1 MSQLQTA
8 RLTVKGMDCAECT
21 ETVRKSLQAVEGV
34 HSARVLLAAER
45 AIVDFDPEKVV
56 SDDLTKAVQSAGYTV
71 EASDSS
77 QLDSPTQHALALLG
91 FAFAAVVL
99 LIVAAEALG
108 LVESLTD
115 QVPWWAWLAL
125 IILAGYPVFKG
136 VVKAALR
143 REVIAHSL
151 MSLGVLAAI
160 AVGEWLTAVIVVF
173 FMRVGDWVEGFTA
186 ERARVG
192 LQSLA
197 SLAPESARLIKDGE
211 SVQVPL
217 DDLNTGD
224 IVLVK
229 PGERI
234 PVDGEV
240 VSGQATVDAAAITGE
255 SMPVE
260 VEPGDTVFAA
270 SLLHLGSLQIQTQ
283 AAGSMSTFGRALQMA
298 EEAEANQGRVQRWA
312 DQFSGYYLPLVAG
325 IALLTYL
332 ISGNALAAASVLVV
346 ACSCSFALATP
357 IAMVATI
364 GRAAQRGLLIKGGRY
379 LETLAQVNVLLIDK
393 TGTLTL
399 GQPAIAAIQ
408 PIPGVSEA
416 ELLRFAGS
424 VERRSEHPLAQ
435 AVLQA
440 ADERDVSLAEVQDF
454 KVEVGV
460 GVVGQVEG
468 HSIRVASTR
477 GVPLDRIPSDV
488 TEWLHEGLSLL
499 LVWRD
504 DEYIGALGARD
515 RLREEVPEALTRL
528 RDLQDLEIEI
538 LTGDH
543 ERAAASLARDLKVNY
558 RAELLPEEKIGIVR
572 EYQAAGRKVAMVGD
586 GINDAP
592 ALAQADVGIAMGAA
606 GTHLALES
614 AHIALMRDDWGLVAE
629 AFRLAQRTM
638 GVVRSNLIFTGIYNF
653 VGIGLAAVGI
663 LPPVWAAAAQ
673 SLPDLGILGNSSRLL
688 RG

>member
-1 MSQLQTA
+1 MSQLQTV